1 MQRCK
6 VKSGTMASCLE
17 QTLDNMASFISKGQ
31 FEQAT
36 KLGNSAGVPLGLA
49 RTAFSSSAVL
59 ASRPSC
65 IVRKAEYQGRPVA
78 VKQAKIGTA
87 RDLEYFRKE
96 VFLLCQLAHPNIT
109 ALLAARLLPPDYL
122 MLLELGARELA
133 TELHEHGWRP
143 SLQEVLLLAEQ
154 LASALA
160 HVHFKSI
167 LHRDINPSNILLGKT
182 RREQSS

>member
-1 MQRCK
+1 MPGADAGQYGKLHKQGSIRAGR
-6 VKSGTMASCLE
+6 SYWAQPGS
-17 QTLDNMASFISKGQ
+17 ISTPLLHLHCNLPPL
-31 FEQAT
+31 QAT

-109 ALLAARLLPPDYL
+109 ALLAARLLPP
-122 MLLELGARELA
+122 G
-133 TELHEHGWRP
+133 
-143 SLQEVLLLAEQ
+143 VLLGCAMHCNDMLET
-154 LASALA
+154 
-160 HVHFKSI
+160 
-167 LHRDINPSNILLGKT
+167 G
-182 RREQSS
+182 